1 MNCKLYKLI
10 FCHRLGCLV
19 AVGEFIRACGKS
31 FSSASRVLIKDKNPK
46 SGILSRLAML
56 VGFVLGTLPW
66 RLLAHPPLP
75 VNGNIVVGLGEM
87 NIDNRA
93 LTVTQQTDKLA
104 INWGSYDIA
113 KGHSVTYHQPSS
125 QSIALNRVLGN
136 NGSQIHGKLNANGQ
150 VFLLNPNG
158 VLFAKGAEVNVRG
171 LVAST
176 KSMSNQ
182 DFIGENYKLTSSRL
196 EGRVVNQANLSATTG
211 GYIALVGLQVDNQH
225 SGFID
230 TPQGKTLFTA
240 GQNVTLNLDEGN
252 LIGVQ
257 IQGRQV
263 ATLLQN
269 GGLVRADGGV
279 IQLTANGK
287 EALMDTVIDNTGI
300 LQARG
305 LIEKMGVIHLDGG
318 DDGVISQRGAID
330 VSNPQGRGGRAVLE
344 GQRIRLVTGSK
355 IDATGSAGEGTVLVG
370 GDWQGKKSQIGN
382 AHSVVME
389 KGAHIDASASRL
401 GSGGTVV
408 LWSERY
414 THFEGNIAARGRGQS
429 GQGGQVETSSAQILT
444 ALGQVD
450 VASPNGRKGRWLL
463 DPAEVTIVGNG
474 NESGTSIQTGEI
486 PAGYVSNA
494 QVFTPTANVSQI
506 LNSSINAQLDAGSN
520 VTITTSNRDLV
531 DNCRWCN
538 ITLSADINKTAGTE
552 ATLTLLADG
561 NIEIDNNITSS
572 MGKLNLNL
580 LSGNSTVDSTITLNH
595 SRVILNEGDLLA
607 KHAKENNTAGIILMG
622 GQYAVGNLTLE
633 GNSGVASQIGVNISQ
648 SANIT
653 VVGEAKILGES
664 SNSNGQGW
672 RGIEISDNST
682 LASAGNMTFVLA
694 SNSKATWVSSFSNAT
709 ISSEK
714 NISFQA
720 NGSAWGGLAFDD
732 STITAKSGDV
742 DIRFNG
748 TILTSTNQAVLLN
761 GTTVSGQH
769 VSLASNVSGAD
780 GILLNNSQ
788 VTATLGDIHANVT
801 STNKGIWLNSN
812 TTLGATGD
820 ISFVGITSGSDTGIT
835 IQGASDTLLNNISA
849 QGNITLIGE
858 SSNSSHQ
865 STSIAISN
873 TSLTSVGNN
882 IEINGS
888 SAGAGYVHL
897 VNFDLNATAGN
908 VSVNAET
915 LSALPDAQSAALSL
929 EGNNTINA
937 NNGTVIGQALN
948 TAQGAGIGFRTNTT
962 LFTRGNIAF
971 QGETE
976 GAGSNGIIHSD
987 STPLTV
993 NNDGVL
999 MMDGRSVSGTG
1010 LDFSTNNNTLIL
1022 NGEGDTLIKGSSDTG
1037 SGIALSGIE
1046 NNSNGSVKIDGKSIQ
1061 GIGAYIFNSEHQIN
1075 RINITGNSTEG
1086 EGLRVSGNAT
1096 ILNSTLAG
1104 VSMNGSG
1111 VKIDSALNTNSI
1123 TLTVLDNSTLDGSTT
1138 NGKGVEITSDIKGVH
1153 QSRINGTTDGTGVG
1167 IDIAQNLH
1175 VTGTSQADLLTLQG
1189 AAIAEAGTG
1198 IKLQG
1203 NNDLSNTSL
1212 SGNTVNGTALAIIGP
1227 VTNKGK
1233 GKVTF
1238 SGTSSESGTGVEVSG
1253 MLADIVV
1260 SGGSANG
1267 TGVSV
1272 NGETTLANTALTG
1285 KSANGAGVNIS
1296 GNLTGSENSAVL
1308 GDTVNG
1314 TGVNVGHDVDLTGR
1328 ATTDLLEITGN
1339 ASGESGT
1346 GAKLNGNNTLDNVS
1360 LAGDATNGTGMNISG
1375 PIVNHGN
1382 TTVDGKST
1390 EGDGVRLNG
1399 AVTGGTVNG
1408 SSTNG
1413 SGVKVVG
1420 ETVLDNATLNGS
1432 SVEGAGLDIL
1442 ANITGS
1448 NGSGVQGNTANG
1460 TGVAVG
1466 NEVELTGAETTDL
1479 LSVTGNASG
1488 DSGTGVK
1495 LHGNNTLDNVSLAG
1509 EATNGT
1515 GMNISGPIINN
1526 GNTAVNGK
1534 STEGDGV
1541 RLNGAITGGT
1551 VNGSS
1556 ANGSGVKVV
1565 GDSVLDNATL
1575 NGSSTEGAGLDIHAN
1590 ITGSNGS
1597 GVQGNTANGTGVAV
1611 GNEVELTGAETTDLL
1626 SVTGN
1631 ASGDRGTGV
1640 KLSGNN
1646 TLDNVSLAGKASDG
1660 HGVDI
1665 PNGAVTNKGNTT
1677 IEGNATDR
1685 GHGVHVNAVLTG
1697 GGMNG
1702 SSANNAGIFLNN
1714 NAFINEIAI
1723 LGNTTTHPTAVHIAA
1738 PAFIGN
1744 NVVINGQIIERSDPR
1759 SNINSAQNSGQPS
1772 PTSREITVQPNEQA
1786 WVIPFSLLRKRDQIL
1801 STLDGHHSP
1810 LSSQLTAYQLS
1821 SGQESVGNIS
1831 FNICV
1836 PEGTTTETTGC
1847 DEHVLGKWIPLS
1859 STCRQE

>member
-10 FCHRLGCLV
+10 FCRRLGCLV

-31 FSSASRVLIKDKNPK
+31 FSSASRAVIKDKNPK
-46 SGILSRLAML
+46 PGILNRLAML

-87 NIDNRA
+87 NIDNRT

-113 KGHSVTYHQPSS
+113 QGHSVTYHQPSS
-125 QSIALNRVLGN
+125 QSMVLNRVLGN
-136 NGSQIHGKLNANGQ
+136 NGSQIHGRLSANGQ

-182 DFIGENYKLTSSRL
+182 DFIGGNYKLTSSRL

-279 IQLTANGK
+279 IQLTAHGK

-305 LIEKMGVIHLDGG
+305 LVEKMGVIHLDGG

-344 GQRIRLVTGSK
+344 GQRIRLVSGSK
-355 IDATGSAGEGTVLVG
+355 IDVSGFAGGGTVLVG
-370 GDWQGKKSQIGN
+370 GEWQGKKSQLRN

-401 GSGGTVV
+401 GPGGTVV

-414 THFEGNIAARGRGQS
+414 THFEGNIAARGGGQS
-429 GQGGQVETSSAQILT
+429 GHGGQVETSSTQILT
-444 ALGQVD
+444 ALGQID
-450 VASPNGRKGRWLL
+450 VASLNGRKGRWLL
-463 DPAEVTIVGNG
+463 DPAEVTIVGDG
-474 NESGTSIQTGEI
+474 NESGTFIQTGEI

-580 LSGNSTVDSTITLNH
+580 LSGNSTVDSTITLNN

-607 KHAKENNTAGIILMG
+607 RHAKENNTAGIILMG
-622 GQYAVGNLTLE
+622 GQYTVGNLTLE
-633 GNSGVASQIGVNISQ
+633 GNSGVASQVGVNISQ

-653 VVGEAKILGES
+653 VAGEAKILGES

-682 LASAGNMTFVLA
+682 LASAGNMTFVLT

-720 NGSAWGGLAFDD
+720 NGSAWGGMAFDD
-732 STITAKSGDV
+732 STITAHSGD
-742 DIRFNG
+742 ITIHFNG
-748 TILTSTNQAVLLN
+748 TILTPTNQAVMFN
-761 GTTVSGQH
+761 GSTVSGQNI
-769 VSLASNVSGAD
+769 SLEAKVSGAE
-780 GILLNNSQ
+780 GISLSNSQ
-788 VTATLGDIHANVT
+788 LTATLGDINANVT
-801 STNKGIWLNSN
+801 STNKGVWLNSN
-812 TTLGATGD
+812 TTLGANGN
-820 ISFVGITSGSDTGIT
+820 IALVGITSGSETGIT
-835 IQGASDTLLNNISA
+835 IQGNSDALRNNISA

-865 STSIAISN
+865 GTSIVISN
-873 TSLTSVGNN
+873 ASLTSVGNN

-897 VNFDLNATAGN
+897 ANFDLNAAAGN
-908 VSVNAET
+908 VSINAET
-915 LSALPDAQSAALSL
+915 LSALPEAQSAALSL

-937 NNGTVIGQALN
+937 KNGVFIGQAQN
-948 TAQGAGIGFRTNTT
+948 TAQGAGIGFRANTT

-976 GAGSNGIIHSD
+976 GAGSGRKGIDFSGDNTLNIAKGSQLSFLGKNNGVQEDSAGGDGITHSG
-987 STPLTV
+987 SPPLTV

-999 MMDGRSVSGTG
+999 MMEGRSVSGTG
-1010 LDFSTNNNTLIL
+1010 LDFFTNNNTLIL
-1022 NGEGDTLIKGSSDTG
+1022 SGEGDTLIQGSSHAR
-1037 SGIALSGIE
+1037 SGVALSGIE
-1046 NNSNGSVKIDGKSIQ
+1046 NNSNGSVRIDGKSIQ
-1061 GIGAYIFNSEHQIN
+1061 GSGAHLFNSDHQIS
-1075 RINITGNSTEG
+1075 RINITGHSTEG

-1096 ILNSTLAG
+1096 ILKSTLTG

-1189 AAIAEAGTG
+1189 AAVAETGTG

-1212 SGNTVNGTALAIIGP
+1212 SGTTVNGTALVIIEP

-1233 GKVTF
+1233 GKATF
-1238 SGTSSESGTGVEVSG
+1238 SGTASKSGTGVEVSG

-1260 SGGSANG
+1260 SGHSANG
-1267 TGVSV
+1267 SGVIVS
-1272 NGETTLANTALTG
+1272 GETTLANTTLTG
-1285 KSANGAGVNIS
+1285 NSADGTGVNIS
-1296 GNLTGSENSAVL
+1296 GNLTGSENSVVL

-1314 TGVNVGHDVDLTGR
+1314 TGVNVGHDVDLTGS

-1346 GAKLNGNNTLDNVS
+1346 GVKLN
-1360 LAGDATNGTGMNISG
+1360 
-1375 PIVNHGN
+1375 
-1382 TTVDGKST
+1382 
-1390 EGDGVRLNG
+1390 
-1399 AVTGGTVNG
+1399 
-1408 SSTNG
+1408 
-1413 SGVKVVG
+1413 
-1420 ETVLDNATLNGS
+1420 
-1432 SVEGAGLDIL
+1432 
-1442 ANITGS
+1442 
-1448 NGSGVQGNTANG
+1448 
-1460 TGVAVG
+1460 
-1466 NEVELTGAETTDL
+1466 
-1479 LSVTGNASG
+1479 
-1488 DSGTGVK
+1488 
-1495 LHGNNTLDNVSLAG
+1495 GNNTLDNVSLAG

-1515 GMNISGPIINN
+1515 GMNISGPIINH

-1541 RLNGAITGGT
+1541 RLNGAVRGGT

-1556 ANGSGVKVV
+1556 TNGSGVKVT
-1565 GDSVLDNATL
+1565 GDTVLDNATL
-1575 NGSSTEGAGLDIHAN
+1575 NGSSAEGTGLDIHAN

-1611 GNEVELTGAETTDLL
+1611 GNDVELTGAQTTDLLSVSGNASGEGGTGVKLNGNNTLDNVSLAGIATNGTGMNISGPIINHGNTAVNGKSTEGDGVRLNGAVTGGTVNGSSNNGSGVKVAGDTVLDNATLNGSSAEGTGLDIHANITGSNGSGVQGNTANGTGVAVGNDVELTGAQTTDLL

-1631 ASGDRGTGV
+1631 ASGERGTGV

-1646 TLDNVSLAGKASDG
+1646 TLDNVSLAGKAIDG

-1665 PNGAVTNKGNTT
+1665 PNDPVTNKGY
-1677 IEGNATDR
+1677 
-1685 GHGVHVNAVLTG
+1685 
-1697 GGMNG
+1697 
-1702 SSANNAGIFLNN
+1702 
-1714 NAFINEIAI
+1714 
-1723 LGNTTTHPTAVHIAA
+1723 TTTHPTAVRVAA

-1744 NVVINGQIIERSDPR
+1744 NVVINGQLIERSDPR
-1759 SNINSAQNSGQPS
+1759 SNINSDQNSGHLPS
-1772 PTSREITVQPNEQA
+1772 SSRDITAQSNGQT

-1801 STLDGHHSP
+1801 SSLEGHHFP

-1836 PEGTTTETTGC
+1836 PAQTTSETTGC

-1859 STCRQE
+1859 STRH

>member
-10 FCHRLGCLV
+10 FCRRLGCLV

-31 FSSASRVLIKDKNPK
+31 FSSASRAVIKDKNPK
-46 SGILSRLAML
+46 SGKLSRLAML

-87 NIDNRA
+87 NIDNRT

-113 KGHSVTYHQPSS
+113 RGHSVTYHQPSN
-125 QSIALNRVLGN
+125 QSMVLNRVLGN
-136 NGSQIHGKLNANGQ
+136 NGSQIHGRLNANGQ

-182 DFIGENYKLTSSRL
+182 DFIGGNYKLTSSRL
-196 EGRVVNQANLSATTG
+196 EERVVNQANLSATTG

-240 GQNVTLNLDEGN
+240 GQNVTLNLDQGN

-279 IQLTANGK
+279 IQLTAHGK

-305 LIEKMGVIHLDGG
+305 LVEKMGVIHLDGG
-318 DDGVISQRGAID
+318 DDGVISQRGAIE
-330 VSNPQGRGGRAVLE
+330 VSNPQGRGGLAVLE
-344 GQRIRLVTGSK
+344 GQRIRLVSGSK
-355 IDATGSAGEGTVLVG
+355 IDASGFAEGGTVLVG
-370 GDWQGKKSQIGN
+370 GEWQGKKSQLRN

-401 GSGGTVV
+401 GPGGTVV

-414 THFEGNIAARGRGQS
+414 THFEGNIAARGGVQS
-429 GQGGQVETSSAQILT
+429 GYGGQVETSSAQILT

-450 VASPNGRKGRWLL
+450 VASLNGRKGRWLL

-580 LSGNSTVDSTITLNH
+580 LSGNSTVDSTITLNN

-622 GQYAVGNLTLE
+622 GKYAVGNLTLE
-633 GNSGVASQIGVNISQ
+633 GNSGVASQVGVNISQ

-653 VVGEAKILGES
+653 VAGEAKILGES

-682 LASAGNMTFVLA
+682 LASAGNMTFVLT

-720 NGSAWGGLAFDD
+720 NGSAWGGMAFDD

-742 DIRFNG
+742 AIRFNG
-748 TILTSTNQAVLLN
+748 TILTSTNQAVMLN
-761 GTTVSGQH
+761 GSTVSGQNI
-769 VSLASNVSGAD
+769 SLEAKVSGAE
-780 GILLNNSQ
+780 GISLNNSQ
-788 VTATLGDIHANVT
+788 VTATLGDINANVA

-812 TTLGATGD
+812 TTLGANGN
-820 ISFVGITSGSDTGIT
+820 IALVGITSGNETGIT
-835 IQGASDTLLNNISA
+835 IQGHSDALRNNISA

-865 STSIAISN
+865 GTSIVISN

-888 SAGAGYVHL
+888 SVGAGYVYL
-897 VNFDLNATAGN
+897 ANFDLNAAVGN

-915 LSALPDAQSAALSL
+915 LSALPEAQSAALSL

-937 NNGTVIGQALN
+937 KNGVFIGQAQN

-976 GAGSNGIIHSD
+976 GAGNGRKGIDFTGDNTLNIAKGSQLSLLGENNGVQEDSAGGDGITHSG
-987 STPLTV
+987 SPPLTV

-999 MMDGRSVSGTG
+999 MMEGRSVSSTG

-1022 NGEGDTLIKGSSDTG
+1022 NGEGDTLIQGSSHAG
-1037 SGIALSGIE
+1037 SGVALSGVE
-1046 NNSNGSVKIDGKSIQ
+1046 NNSNGSVRIDGKSMQ
-1061 GIGAYIFNSEHQIN
+1061 GRGAHIFNSDHQIS
-1075 RINITGNSTEG
+1075 RINITGHSTEG

-1096 ILNSTLAG
+1096 ILNSTLIG

-1138 NGKGVEITSDIKGVH
+1138 NGKGVEITSDIKGGH
-1153 QSRINGTTDGTGVG
+1153 QSRINGTTDGTGIG
-1167 IDIAQNLH
+1167 IDIAQNLP

-1189 AAIAEAGTG
+1189 AAVADTGTG

-1212 SGNTVNGTALAIIGP
+1212 SGTTVNGIALVVIGP

-1233 GKVTF
+1233 GKATF
-1238 SGTSSESGTGVEVSG
+1238 SGTASESGTGVEVSG

-1260 SGGSANG
+1260 SGHSANG
-1267 TGVSV
+1267 SGVIVS
-1272 NGETTLANTALTG
+1272 GETTLANTTLTG
-1285 KSANGAGVNIS
+1285 NSADGTGVNIS
-1296 GNLTGSENSAVL
+1296 GNLTGSENSGVL
-1308 GDTVNG
+1308 GDTANG
-1314 TGVNVGHDVDLTGR
+1314 TGVNVGHDVDLTGS
-1328 ATTDLLEITGN
+1328 TTSDLLEITGN

-1346 GAKLNGNNTLDNVS
+1346 GVKLN
-1360 LAGDATNGTGMNISG
+1360 
-1375 PIVNHGN
+1375 
-1382 TTVDGKST
+1382 
-1390 EGDGVRLNG
+1390 
-1399 AVTGGTVNG
+1399 
-1408 SSTNG
+1408 
-1413 SGVKVVG
+1413 
-1420 ETVLDNATLNGS
+1420 
-1432 SVEGAGLDIL
+1432 
-1442 ANITGS
+1442 
-1448 NGSGVQGNTANG
+1448 
-1460 TGVAVG
+1460 
-1466 NEVELTGAETTDL
+1466 
-1479 LSVTGNASG
+1479 
-1488 DSGTGVK
+1488 
-1495 LHGNNTLDNVSLAG
+1495 GNNTLDNVSLAG

-1515 GMNISGPIINN
+1515 GMNISGPIINH

-1541 RLNGAITGGT
+1541 RLNGAVTGGT

-1556 ANGSGVKVV
+1556 TNGNGVKVA
-1565 GDSVLDNATL
+1565 GDTVLDNATL
-1575 NGSSTEGAGLDIHAN
+1575 NGSSAEGTGLDIHANITGSNGSGVQGNTANGTGVAVGNDVELTGAQTTDLLSVSGNASGERGTGVKLNGNNTLDNVSLAGEATNGTGMNISGPIINHGNTTVDGKSTEGDGVQLNGAVTGGTVNGSSTNGSGVKVAGDTVLDNATLNGSSAEGTGLDIHAN

-1611 GNEVELTGAETTDLL
+1611 GNEVELTGAQTTDLL
-1626 SVTGN
+1626 SVTGD
-1631 ASGDRGTGV
+1631 ASGERGTGV

-1646 TLDNVSLAGKASDG
+1646 TLDNVSLAGKATDG

-1665 PNGAVTNKGNTT
+1665 PNGPVTNK
-1677 IEGNATDR
+1677 
-1685 GHGVHVNAVLTG
+1685 
-1697 GGMNG
+1697 
-1702 SSANNAGIFLNN
+1702 
-1714 NAFINEIAI
+1714 
-1723 LGNTTTHPTAVHIAA
+1723 GNTTTHPTAVHVAA

-1744 NVVINGQIIERSDPR
+1744 NVVINGQLIERSDPR
-1759 SNINSAQNSGQPS
+1759 SNINSDQNSGHPPS
-1772 PTSREITVQPNEQA
+1772 SSRDITAQSNGQV
-1786 WVIPFSLLRKRDQIL
+1786 WGIPFSLLRKRDQIL
-1801 STLDGHHSP
+1801 SSLEGHHFP
-1810 LSSQLTAYQLS
+1810 LSSQLAAYQRS
-1821 SGQESVGNIS
+1821 SEQESVGNIS

-1836 PEGTTTETTGC
+1836 PAQTTSETTGC
-1847 DEHVLGKWIPLS
+1847 DEYVLGKWIPLS
-1859 STCRQE
+1859 STRH